1 MLKLCIR
8 YTSLLLCSN
17 YIHGK
22 LLGQKKYFFSKIAP
36 LFLFCLPFFLIF
48 SFIPDSVQTTT
59 YVLIPFIHFLF
70 YIIKTNDCYD
80 IIFLPLIISYALSYC
95 IFILAGIITSL
106 ILWIIGWFLFRGIE
120 ISELL
125 IQSINFIFMFLLS
138 PLPFQSKRL
147 KNGMPFLKEQQLSP
161 FGAFLCFSV
170 LFCITAI
177 SSQSFKNTENKNGS
191 ILLFI
196 SILLLFLA
204 LFTWWRWELKKSYLE
219 QLKQRDFLRLESE
232 LKDCH
237 DTITTLKQENQN
249 LAHLVHRDNKQVAA
263 LALAVETYLSRQ
275 VDSPEETERIGNEL
289 LLELKKEMQER
300 KDYVSDLTASE
311 QISPTR
317 ILSIDCLLN
326 FMLHKGQ
333 HTGISLDFSFPD
345 TMQDFLQQVIDEQDL
360 ITLLADL
367 LDNALIATKHAKGTH
382 IYLEIDR
389 QDNVYFIG
397 IWDSGIPFTKEVLL
411 HLGHKQYTTHKED
424 GGSGIGLMSIYERIH
439 KYHASLLIDENLGP
453 DTPYCKQIAIFFDNR
468 NEYRLHP
475 KRSTSELAY
484 LHQRKDLH
492 IL

>member
-8 YTSLLLCSN
+8 YTSILICSN

-22 LLGQKKYFFSKIAP
+22 LLGQKKCFVSQIAP
-36 LFLFCLPFFLIF
+36 LFLFCIPFFLIF
-48 SFIPDSVQTTT
+48 AHIPDSVQNTT
-59 YVLIPFIHFLF
+59 YILIPLIHFLF
-70 YIIKTNDCYD
+70 CIIKSNACYD
-80 IIFLPLIISYALSYC
+80 TIFLPLIISYGLSYC

-106 ILWIIGWFLFRGIE
+106 ILWIIGWFLLGGIE
-120 ISELL
+120 IPELL
-125 IQSINFIFMFLLS
+125 TQSISLIFMLLLS

-161 FGAFLCFSV
+161 LRAFLCFNV
-170 LFCITAI
+170 LFCTITV
-177 SSQSFKNTENKNGS
+177 SSQSFKNAVNKNGS

-219 QLKQRDFLRLESE
+219 QSKQQSFLRLESE

-237 DTITTLKQENQN
+237 DRIATLKQENQK

-275 VDSPEETERIGNEL
+275 TDSPEEAERIGNEL

-311 QISPTR
+311 QISPTG
-317 ILSIDCLLN
+317 ILSLDCLLN
-326 FMLHKGQ
+326 FMLHKGGQ
-333 HTGISLDFSFPD
+333 MGISLDFSFPD
-345 TMQDFLQQVIDEQDL
+345 TMQDFLQQVIEEQDL

-367 LDNALIATKHAKGTH
+367 LDNALIATRHAKGTH
-382 IYLEIDR
+382 IYLEIGR
-389 QDNVYFIG
+389 QDNIYFIG

-424 GGSGIGLMSIYERIH
+424 GGSGIGLMSTYERIH
-439 KYHASLLIDENLGP
+439 KYHASLLIDEDLDP
-453 DTPYCKQIAIFFDNR
+453 DMPYCKQIAIFFDNQ
-468 NEYRLHP
+468 NEYRLHT

-484 LHQRKDLH
+484 LQQRGDLH

>member
-1 MLKLCIR
+1 MLKLYIR
-8 YTSLLLCSN
+8 YTSISLCSN
-17 YIHGK
+17 YMYDK
-22 LLGQKKYFFSKIAP
+22 LLGKKVFSIYRTAHLL
-36 LFLFCLPFFLIF
+36 LFSLPFFIIL
-48 SFIPDSVQTTT
+48 SFIPDSVQTIT
-59 YVLIPFIHFLF
+59 YVLIPFIHFVF
-70 YIIKTNDCYD
+70 YRINTKSYSNT
-80 IIFLPLIISYALSYC
+80 IFIPLIVSYGLCYC
-95 IFILAGIITSL
+95 IFILSGIIATL
-106 ILWIIGWFLFRGIE
+106 TLWAVQWIFLNGNNIPELTVQIIDCFL
-120 ISELL
+120 
-125 IQSINFIFMFLLS
+125 MFPLS
-138 PLPFQSKRL
+138 YLAFHSKRL
-147 KNGMPFLKEQQLSP
+147 KNGMPFLKKQKLSP
-161 FGAFLCFSV
+161 LGAFLCFSV
-170 LFCITAI
+170 LFCTITV

-219 QLKQRDFLRLESE
+219 QLKQRDFIRMESE

-275 VDSPEETERIGNEL
+275 ADSPEETERIGNEL

-311 QISPTR
+311 QISPTG

-333 HTGISLDFSFPD
+333 HMGISLDFSFPD

-475 KRSTSELAY
+475 KRSTNELAY

>member
-1 MLKLCIR
+1 MLMLCIR
-8 YTSLLLCSN
+8 YISILLCSN
-17 YIHGK
+17 YIFYK
-22 LLGQKKYFFSKIAP
+22 LLGEKNSSMSLDTHLLIFS
-36 LFLFCLPFFLIF
+36 LPFFLIF
-48 SFIPDSVQTTT
+48 CCLPIPIQNVT
-59 YVLIPFIHFLF
+59 YALIPLVHFLYF
-70 YIIKTNDCYD
+70 SIQTKSYYD
-80 IIFLPLIISYALSYC
+80 TISLPIVLSYGLCYC
-95 IFILAGIITSL
+95 IYILSVIIASL
-106 ILWIIGWFLFRGIE
+106 LMWIIGWFLFDGII
-120 ISELL
+120 ISKLL
-125 IQSINFIFMFLLS
+125 IQIIHSIFMFLLS

-219 QLKQRDFLRLESE
+219 QLKQREFLRLESE

-237 DTITTLKQENQN
+237 DTITTLKRENQK

-311 QISPTR
+311 QISPTG

-333 HTGISLDFSFPD
+333 HMGISLDFSFPD

-389 QDNVYFIG
+389 QDNVYSIG

-475 KRSTSELAY
+475 KRSTNELAY